1 MVNKVILVGNVGKDP
16 EIKSAGGK
24 EIAVFSIATS
34 KRYKKQGD
42 TEKTEKT
49 TWHRIVVFQEGLVG
63 VVKQYVKKGS
73 KLYVEGE
80 LAINEWTDKD
90 GIERRAPEV
99 HLGFGS
105 AMVLCDKRDGHNDA
119 NTPPDTSYGEE
130 ID

>member
-16 EIKSAGGK
+16 EIKTAGSK

-34 KRYKKQGD
+34 KRFKKDG
-42 TEKTEKT
+42 EKKEVT
-49 TWHRIVVFQEGLVG
+49 TWHRVVVFQEGLVG

-90 GIERRAPEV
+90 GIDRRAPEI

-105 AMVLCDKRDGHNDA
+105 VMVLCDKRAGHDNS
-119 NTPPDTSYGEE
+119 NTPPDTTYGEE